1 MLYNFAGIVQVLI
14 SKLKKFESLK
24 EKLAFVFGSANVSSF
39 TQAVCIISTS
49 VSDCFQV
56 QWIHEDST
64 SEHHD

>member
-1 MLYNFAGIVQVLI
+1 MYNVAGIVQVLI

-24 EKLAFVFGSANVSSF
+24 EKLAFVFGSANMSSF

-49 VSDCFQV
+49 FSDCFQV

-64 SEHHD
+64 SEHHDK